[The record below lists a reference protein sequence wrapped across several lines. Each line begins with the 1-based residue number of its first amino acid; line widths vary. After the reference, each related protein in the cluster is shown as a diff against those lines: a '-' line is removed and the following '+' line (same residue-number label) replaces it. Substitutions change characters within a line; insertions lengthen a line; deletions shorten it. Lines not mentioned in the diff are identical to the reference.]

1 MYKKLK
7 IELATD
13 KIDFR
18 KSSCFQGALFEL
30 MDTDYVSIL
39 HNRIDILIANMFIK
53 TKTKYI
59 GQYVHVMMIH
69 HTI

>member
-39 HNRIDILIANMFIK
+39 HLQPTTRYVTWVVPVWRRTVAVTCILP
-53 TKTKYI
+53 
-59 GQYVHVMMIH
+59 
-69 HTI
+69 

>member
-39 HNRIDILIANMFIK
+39 HQQNRRRSAQASPC
-53 TKTKYI
+53 
-59 GQYVHVMMIH
+59 G
-69 HTI
+69 